1 MAVELSEFEQ
11 PTDRRRERLTVILV
25 GGVSK
30 RLQGP
35 VQEFVD
41 HPIDGLKDFL
51 VGLGIEL
58 LHRLLGK
65 QSKQLRVANQV
76 GLVPQSADR
85 IARLPKVPIGQDFLD
100 LFVDDFASFGKLLL
114 AERFVALADRLQ
126 VVDRVEIN
134 AR

>member
-11 PTDRRRERLTVILV
+11 PTDGRRERLAVILV
-25 GGVSK
+25 GGFSK
-30 RLQGP
+30 RLQRS

-41 HPIDGLKDFL
+41 HPIDSLKDFL
-51 VGLGIEL
+51 MGLGIEL
-58 LHRLLGK
+58 LHRLLGE
-65 QSKQLRVANQV
+65 QTQQLRVANQV
-76 GLVPQSADR
+76 GLVSQSADG
-85 IARLPKVPIGQDFLD
+85 IARLPKVPIGEDFLD

-126 VVDRVEIN
+126 VVDRVEIY